1 MVNVFA
7 EAWQDDRSKP
17 VATASAHFLMQSP
30 DEAEPSL

>member
-17 VATASAHFLMQSP
+17 FDPEELRARVAVGGLV
-30 DEAEPSL
+30 